1 MKEIKKKMAIFERWK
16 KLQRRKGRMEEIG
29 MIWTSRFFY
38 SLSPTS
44 SRKLIKLKYLL
55 KIQGG
60 PVEFSSL
67 REREREVKLYNTI
80 LRSKGQRDLVFI
92 LLKVLGLG
100 FVGLFLQF

>member
-1 MKEIKKKMAIFERWK
+1 MEKVAEKKRTY
-16 KLQRRKGRMEEIG
+16 GRD
-29 MIWTSRFFY
+29 WDDLDVTLLLLSL

-67 REREREVKLYNTI
+67 REREK
-80 LRSKGQRDLVFI
+80 
-92 LLKVLGLG
+92 
-100 FVGLFLQF
+100 

>member
-1 MKEIKKKMAIFERWK
+1 MEKVAEKKRTY
-16 KLQRRKGRMEEIG
+16 GRD
-29 MIWTSRFFY
+29 WDDLDVTLLLLSL

-67 REREREVKLYNTI
+67 RERERSDGI
-80 LRSKGQRDLVFI
+80 
-92 LLKVLGLG
+92 
-100 FVGLFLQF
+100 